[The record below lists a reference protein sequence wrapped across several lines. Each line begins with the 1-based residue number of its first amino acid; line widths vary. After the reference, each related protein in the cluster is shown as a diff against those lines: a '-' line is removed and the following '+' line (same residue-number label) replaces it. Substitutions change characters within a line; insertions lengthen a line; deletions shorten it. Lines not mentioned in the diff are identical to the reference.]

1 METKTGFGSKG
12 LGSDI
17 LNEEQSYGTGKFLR
31 SLKMVTIIKTI
42 SIVLG
47 CCFFITTHILA
58 EEVSRDSETV
68 DYVSNAWEALHSG
81 NHEEVVH
88 LTEACF
94 KECTEQALEQ
104 QLSGATI
111 TNSNAEDFPEL
122 NSVGTCLLILGT
134 SLRNQGENEEA
145 TAAYNKLLRDYKDCR
160 CQNEEGYYWKPA
172 MAAQKR
178 LDEMAEK

>member
-1 METKTGFGSKG
+1 
-12 LGSDI
+12 
-17 LNEEQSYGTGKFLR
+17 
-31 SLKMVTIIKTI
+31 MVTTVKII

-58 EEVSRDSETV
+58 EEVSRDSEPV
-68 DYVSNAWEALHSG
+68 DYASNAWEALHSG
-81 NHEEVVH
+81 NHEEVVR

-94 KECTEQALEQ
+94 KECAEQALEQ
-104 QLSGATI
+104 QKSGVTI
-111 TNSNAEDFPEL
+111 RNSNADEYPEL

-145 TAAYNKLLRDYKDCR
+145 IAAYNKLLRDYKDCR